1 MCGCLMSKN
10 TQVWILNFSV
20 TFYQYCSTLTGVWRY
35 GQNEGKTAPPPH
47 HKTKRYPKSLILSN
61 VYLPE
66 LNSLESV
73 KRVRLATFERNYVWH
88 FLNPLTLIWGHASNK
103 TALRPSFRET
113 VTYRN
118 KLRKINLFDIRR
130 GLSGAT
136 IFQFGLQE
144 HKKALTWKFRCT
156 VRKNRP

>member
-1 MCGCLMSKN
+1 MRGRRL
-10 TQVWILNFSV
+10 
-20 TFYQYCSTLTGVWRY
+20 
-35 GQNEGKTAPPPH
+35 PPH
-47 HKTKRYPKSLILSN
+47 LKTKRYPKSLILSN
-61 VYLPE
+61 VYLSE

-88 FLNPLTLIWGHASNK
+88 FLDPLTLIWSHASNN

-113 VTYRN
+113 VTHRN
-118 KLRKINLFDIRR
+118 KLRKINLFHIR

-144 HKKALTWKFRCT
+144 HKKALTWKFRWT
-156 VRKNRP
+156 VRKNRPKGWGWTTFEWNKGNKQPFPLERCSASFPEPIPNVRMSK